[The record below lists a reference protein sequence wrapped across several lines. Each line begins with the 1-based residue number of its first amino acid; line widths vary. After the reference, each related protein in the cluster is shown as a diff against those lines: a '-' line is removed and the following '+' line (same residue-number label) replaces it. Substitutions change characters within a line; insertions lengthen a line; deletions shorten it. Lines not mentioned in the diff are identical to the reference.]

1 MMNLELEKRIVTE
14 NTRLATFRNGF
25 ALCAAIAVA
34 TASLTAQAGWT
45 YDAEAGTLSNSE
57 NGYSFP
63 VVKVSIAD
71 PASATDEK
79 ISGLQI
85 EGQATGGSGDLDFT
99 SVEKDTGY
107 KLISI
112 REYDHPKIL
121 NGIEGCTK
129 FIAPDLMQLGRQ
141 AFQDYTA
148 LTEIVVSDKLTKI
161 PYYSLNGTTGLKKIT
176 PSEFPYVTEVG
187 QGALQSSSIEAIS
200 LPNVKKID
208 GYAFQSFKGL
218 VGDLSFPQLE
228 TAGDQA
234 FYGATKITSVSAP
247 KLNQTS
253 ASLFASC
260 SELTNLVLGAGC
272 KTDGLKNKAYATCL
286 KLENITPAPVITNV
300 TANPFVGETD
310 TAYFKNNPFV
320 MEGDAIT
327 ELETCFMRQ
336 VPSLKNIEIRCDKLA
351 KLGSYVFASI
361 ADGAEILWDGAAP
374 TDVHEWAFTG
384 NSDVRKKII
393 LKQADS
399 ADGWKSLSNFKAV
412 SDSDK
417 NRADYPGK
425 STLGVINGNV
435 WLVKGWTSG
444 MMILIR

>member
-1 MMNLELEKRIVTE
+1 MKNLEHEKRIVTE
-14 NTRLATFRNGF
+14 NTRLATFRNGL

-34 TASLTAQAGWT
+34 TASLTAQAAWT
-45 YDAEAGTLSNSE
+45 YDAEAKTLLDGN
-57 NGYSFP
+57 YSFP
-63 VVKVSIAD
+63 VKEVSIAD
-71 PASATDEK
+71 PASATGEK
-79 ISGLQI
+79 ISGLEI
-85 EGQATGGSGDLDFT
+85 SGDATAGSGDLDFT
-99 SVEKDTGY
+99 SVETDTGY
-107 KLISI
+107 KVISI
-112 REYDHPKIL
+112 VYWDHANIL
-121 NGIEGCTK
+121 TNVTDCTR
-129 FIAPDLMQLGRQ
+129 FIAPDLMQLGR
-141 AFQDYTA
+141 ASFQDYTA
-148 LTEIVVSDKLTKI
+148 LTEIVVSDKLTEI
-161 PYYSLNGTTGLKKIT
+161 PYRCLNGTTGLTKIT
-176 PSEFPYVTEVG
+176 PETFPYVTKVG
-187 QGALQSSSIEAIS
+187 QGALQGSSIEAIS
-200 LPNVKKID
+200 LPNVKQID
-208 GYAFQSFKGL
+208 GYAFQNFKGL

-247 KLNQTS
+247 KLNQTA
-253 ASLFASC
+253 ASLFFEC

-272 KTDGLKNKAYATCL
+272 TADGLKNKAYANCP
-286 KLENITPAPVITNV
+286 KLENITPAPVIASVQT
-300 TANPFVGETD
+300 NPFVGETD

-336 VPSLKNIEIRCDKLA
+336 VPSLKSIEIRCDKLA
-351 KLGSYVFASI
+351 KLGSYVFAAI

-374 TDVHEWAFTG
+374 TEVHEWAFNG

-444 MMILIR
+444 LMILIR